1 MQILLFG
8 IFCQILLVLLV
19 SFFSVFTGYELLY
32 SYIKYRRS
40 LTINNKNLNSSDNFK
55 KDNQLNLTN
64 CDTEKKHLISKIHH
78 LPKKT
83 CSILLP
89 VCNEISVVEQLI
101 TSIYEIEVP
110 KNCNVEILLLD
121 DSSEDNSKI
130 IKSIFD
136 RFIATNVADVVD
148 DLSLVSS
155 VQSVLPIKS
164 LQLGSLDSNLVLS
177 DNVKNT
183 STTTSTP
190 ISKSDYKDSKSIS
203 YYHRSDSERVGFK
216 AGNISYGLKYA
227 KGDFIVIFDADNIPP
242 KDFLLKTMP
251 YFLDEKVGFLQTA
264 IEFRNKKQ
272 NFITRFLAL
281 ETSHKD
287 DITGNQSNSNKTQDI
302 NAYAN
307 ESFNRSSVLSTCMF
321 SNNDSNKANKDLNHS
336 LHQDSN
342 LDSNVY
348 SSKSTTLAATSAV
361 SVSSPSSDNQDFAS
375 LTGSSCI
382 WRKLCLDDIGGFS
395 SATLTEDIDLCYRA
409 QLKGWK
415 YVYAENVVSSEEL
428 PTSISGL
435 RVQRHRWAYG
445 LIRNAFLYTSKVLI
459 AKDFSFSKK
468 FKAFMLISQTF
479 LLASFVV
486 LLLLSL
492 PLVFV
497 TNELGLIFNSSC
509 TIFLLTTII
518 WGYNNLASGKNRIDT
533 VDTSNLAST
542 DVVVATA
549 NIESIKVHTS
559 ASNTTECAKNENGMS
574 ILFIEYIGYILMYLP
589 LSLYYFIALMEN
601 IFGIK
606 TSFIPTEK
614 KGMNT
619 RSKEVLRSSMD
630 ECFDAKSTGVKTSVS
645 QDLVSQDI
653 QQQEQ
658 QGSSESLASKSLVK
672 KSKINNVLFALEI
685 FCFGYASSV
694 CVLSVYFE
702 NWWTLLYGSICF
714 IGFGLVLYFSAIE
727 MYKK

>member
-1 MQILLFG
+1 M
-8 IFCQILLVLLV
+8 
-19 SFFSVFTGYELLY
+19 FFATFTMYELL
-32 SYIKYRRS
+32 SS
-40 LTINNKNLNSSDNFK
+40 TIFRKQSKASDSKTSVIEVYKSSKSCTKLSNGADSDNLNAS
-55 KDNQLNLTN
+55 KD
-64 CDTEKKHLISKIHH
+64 I
-78 LPKKT
+78 T

-89 VCNEISVVEQLI
+89 VCNETSVVEQLI
-101 TSIYEIEVP
+101 TSVYEIEVP

-148 DLSLVSS
+148 DLSSVSS

-164 LQLGSLDSNLVLS
+164 LQLGTLDSNLVLS
-177 DNVKNT
+177 DNVKIT

-287 DITGNQSNSNKTQDI
+287 DITSNQSNSNKTQDI

-307 ESFNRSSVLSTCMF
+307 ESFDRSSVLSTCMF

-348 SSKSTTLAATSAV
+348 SSKSTTSAV

-497 TNELGLIFNSSC
+497 TNELGLIFNISC

-518 WGYNNLASGKNRIDT
+518 WGYNNLASGKNRIET
-533 VDTSNLAST
+533 VDTSNFAST

-658 QGSSESLASKSLVK
+658 QGSSESLVSKSLVK

-714 IGFGLVLYFSAIE
+714 FGFGLVLYFSAIE